1 MAEENGASW
10 KELCSPAMETRDP
23 DKLLEIVR
31 ELSQVLKR
39 QERVGRDF
47 QETRTNKSSEEARC

>member
-23 DKLLEIVR
+23 DKPLEIVR
-31 ELSQVLKR
+31 ELNQVR
-39 QERVGRDF
+39 QERAGRDF
-47 QETRTNKSSEEARC
+47 QETRTNKGSEEARC